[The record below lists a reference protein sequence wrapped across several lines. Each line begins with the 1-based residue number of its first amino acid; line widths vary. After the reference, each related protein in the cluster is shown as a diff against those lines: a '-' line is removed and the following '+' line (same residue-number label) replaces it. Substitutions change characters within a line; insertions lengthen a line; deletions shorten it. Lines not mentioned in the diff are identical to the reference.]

1 MEEAYV
7 ILSLLLLVLFFS
19 KINKYFLSIFHSLE
33 KLKPKNLMS
42 DELNLVGEKSI

>member
-7 ILSLLLLVLFFS
+7 ILSLLLLLLFFS
-19 KINKYFLSIFHSLE
+19 KINKYFSIFHSLE